1 MNEKDAIEYLDLA
14 LLRMRRDMAVLGT
27 IHRALLGVGPD
38 HFRTFFRYVPG
49 SNNTLRN
56 RHSKQIVSHRCG
68 KFLDLLAHSMLGA
81 ADVYNLLPEYM
92 VEAASTT
99 EFQHRLQEMAVAA
112 ANEGMHDW
120 KNIYS
125 PRQALHAHTVNP
137 WFEWRGRSK
146 QVPVVKTI
154 ANVHANKC
162 VTAWLQFGN

>member
-1 MNEKDAIEYLDLA
+1 M
-14 LLRMRRDMAVLGT
+14 
-27 IHRALLGVGPD
+27 
-38 HFRTFFRYVPG
+38 
-49 SNNTLRN
+49 
-56 RHSKQIVSHRCG
+56 QIVSHRSG

-92 VEAASTT
+92 VEVASTKD
-99 EFQHRLQEMAVAA
+99 FQHRLQEMAVAA

-125 PRQALHAHTVNP
+125 PRQALYAHTVKP

-154 ANVHANKC
+154 ANVHANNC
-162 VTAWLQFGN
+162 VTAWLQFGNP